1 MNKKVIEIERINFEM
16 EKDAHAYVEA
26 CESIFK
32 SKIESI
38 ANYIYENKK
47 TINVVLLS
55 GPSSSLIIYSDD
67 SSYNIKITSLSD
79 SMECYFWNESS
90 TSRIQT
96 VVDFKTDSE
105 RLAIENTMKVY
116 EDLLQSNSFVPV
128 NKILLKKYILA
139 AMVEQQRQNRGE

>member
-1 MNKKVIEIERINFEM
+1 MR
-16 EKDAHAYVEA
+16 H
-26 CESIFK
+26 
-32 SKIESI
+32 
-38 ANYIYENKK
+38 K
-47 TINVVLLS
+47 TRVTE
-55 GPSSSLIIYSDD
+55 GTYK
-67 SSYNIKITSLSD
+67 Y
-79 SMECYFWNESS
+79 
-90 TSRIQT
+90 QT